1 MLMVRF
7 RAEGFTVDHV
17 NKFFED
23 PDGNTAKM
31 MGFPPGK
38 EMAKIQQLDPEEGAD
53 IKWVR
58 LKLPV
63 PGVSPRSQ
71 VRDLYRSVP
80 VCIATYGLCA
90 SFAAWLTAAALP
102 AAGDRSPQE
111 GARRRILAG
120 DQFQQAIP
128 AHSRRDDRK

>member
-71 VRDLYRSVP
+71 VRDLYRSDWYSHVRS
-80 VCIATYGLCA
+80 VRKLRRLA
-90 SFAAWLTAAALP
+90 
-102 AAGDRSPQE
+102 DRS
-111 GARRRILAG
+111 GIAGRR
-120 DQFQQAIP
+120 
-128 AHSRRDDRK
+128 